1 MADPEDDALTSDERA
16 AGKAAAEQQQAVA
29 AAILSALMLL
39 RPQVTTV
46 TYWIPVTWDEFRQAA
61 GAAIDPAFNAF
72 DKAARAVWMG
82 YDSLDA
88 ATLEMQRRYRESVTG
103 EMTEATRRGV
113 EKAIEWGRMHGVT
126 GAAMDDVLSR
136 IVGLNGNQMGPILDK
151 WLEARGAGMAADKLD
166 RMLRD
171 VADLARK
178 DRAGNL
184 AGDVLWDAVQHGRMA
199 GGAQEQRAT
208 NAAVVKTW
216 MTAADDFVCG
226 VCGPLHRVSRP
237 INEAFPGGLMAPKA
251 HAECRCRIRIEVAEE
266 GAF

>member
-1 MADPEDDALTSDERA
+1 MTDEDEPITSDERA
-16 AGKAAAEQQQAVA
+16 AEKAAAEQQQAVTAGVLA
-29 AAILSALMLL
+29 ALLLL

-46 TYWIPVTWDEFRQAA
+46 TYWIPVTWDEFRQAV

-88 ATLEMQRRYRESVTG
+88 ATLEMQRRYRETVTG

-113 EKAIEWGRMHGVT
+113 EKAIEWGRLHGVT
-126 GAAMDDVLSR
+126 GSAMDDVLSR
-136 IVGLNGNQMGPILDK
+136 VVGLNANQMGPILDK
-151 WLEARGAGMAADKLD
+151 WLEARGSGMAADKLD

-199 GGAQEQRAT
+199 GGMQEQRAT
-208 NAAVVKTW
+208 NAQVLKRWYTRMDERQCDFCGSLHLRAV
-216 MTAADDFVCG
+216 
-226 VCGPLHRVSRP
+226 P
-237 INEAFPGGLMAPKA
+237 INEPFTIGGIMAPKA
-251 HAECRCRIRIEVAEE
+251 HAMCRCRLLIEVAEE